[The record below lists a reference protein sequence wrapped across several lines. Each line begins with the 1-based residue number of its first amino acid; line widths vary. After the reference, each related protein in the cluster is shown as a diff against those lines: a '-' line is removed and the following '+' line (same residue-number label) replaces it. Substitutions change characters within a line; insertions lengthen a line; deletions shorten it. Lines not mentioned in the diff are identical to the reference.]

1 MMRNQRTRVGF
12 FEIISTYF
20 VKMYYNYLYDE
31 AVKKTKASNNL
42 SITLN
47 DEYRKA
53 IVAFKESLT
62 RNPKYYYDTVKDIWA
77 TFQLVSPITLPDFI
91 DTVVKLFIPESYHED
106 LINEKLRDR
115 YMGNLLLTMVSE
127 FSTRINE
134 VYVDKITNEKDR
146 GKYLINQ
153 LQDDFNN
160 ILEIIRTNMSQK
172 LTGQAIKSN
181 ASMPVEAF
189 NKMKLLLATAID
201 AKNDAEMEVQ
211 NLKNKLAAT
220 NEYKKKI
227 MQLETENSS
236 LKTELAKYKKKSVSE
251 YIDATAKTL
260 ENNKKVNIS
269 TRPDNIIHTAADN
282 GNSKKTLS
290 SFITNDDVEVEDDDD
305 DAPLNAKQAFA
316 KRQSIKANQ
325 K

>member
-1 MMRNQRTRVGF
+1 
-12 FEIISTYF
+12 
-20 VKMYYNYLYDE
+20 
-31 AVKKTKASNNL
+31 
-42 SITLN
+42 
-47 DEYRKA
+47 
-53 IVAFKESLT
+53 
-62 RNPKYYYDTVKDIWA
+62 
-77 TFQLVSPITLPDFI
+77 
-91 DTVVKLFIPESYHED
+91 
-106 LINEKLRDR
+106 
-115 YMGNLLLTMVSE
+115 
-127 FSTRINE
+127 
-134 VYVDKITNEKDR
+134 
-146 GKYLINQ
+146 
-153 LQDDFNN
+153 
-160 ILEIIRTNMSQK
+160 
-172 LTGQAIKSN
+172 
-181 ASMPVEAF
+181 
-189 NKMKLLLATAID
+189 
-201 AKNDAEMEVQ
+201 MEVQ